1 MIPVADLGKPSV
13 STQQIYGIVLEIRGS
28 LASPDAKWT
37 FFQAPPVV
45 EDALGFKFPVPSE
58 DNFELLDAIIK
69 HRFPEGPAWSEV
81 QAGNYEIFSA
91 KNSKVVISENMR
103 LLPGASIIMAILFD
117 KSASKVDTD
126 ETCPMPRCGSTVT
139 TAAPGGG
146 RIWYV

>member
-1 MIPVADLGKPSV
+1 M
-13 STQQIYGIVLEIRGS
+13 
-28 LASPDAKWT
+28 
-37 FFQAPPVV
+37 
-45 EDALGFKFPVPSE
+45 
-58 DNFELLDAIIK
+58 
-69 HRFPEGPAWSEV
+69 
-81 QAGNYEIFSA
+81 FSA

-146 RIWYV
+146 RIWCPLKVNNAMSGLTTRRKSGGSDYLYMVLI